1 MQSAVPDKANT
12 RRLRLGP
19 GSRLPG
25 GRHFKTFAMYTC
37 SRGNPMASSMEL
49 SSCPARPTKGSPRRS
64 SSAPGA
70 SPTMSQSACRLPTPN
85 TVCVRVALKGQRVH
99 AATRA
104 LSSPQSAPASRR
116 AAVSPDLAAHR
127 PTRSVSPDGSVSSN
141 GLRAWRAASKPQALR
156 QRDIL
161 AAARY
166 SCVGAAGRLRR
177 RSLR

>member
-1 MQSAVPDKANT
+1 MQSAVPDRQTLSGFT
-12 RRLRLGP
+12 RPGVTIAGGP
-19 GSRLPG
+19 AFQNIRNVYL
-25 GRHFKTFAMYTC
+25 FARQSY
-37 SRGNPMASSMEL
+37 GSSMEL
-49 SSCPARPTKGSPRRS
+49 SSCPARPTKGSPRRILLRS
-64 SSAPGA
+64 GS
-70 SPTMSQSACRLPTPN
+70 LPDDEPIRVQIADART

-116 AAVSPDLAAHR
+116 AAVSPVWEPYCPMEAHR
-127 PTRSVSPDGSVSSN
+127 PIGACPPKRP
-141 GLRAWRAASKPQALR
+141 REWRAASKPRAPR
-156 QRDIL
+156 RRDIL